1 MISGVDEG
9 CSVVERYKMS
19 ELKSEFG
26 KEAVSGDLN
35 AAAHARRY
43 SLKGMM
49 AEVRSE
55 RTHSAL
61 GRELLD
67 STEIDKIF
75 TGRRRE
81 KTKRR

>member
-1 MISGVDEG
+1 MIFGVDEG
-9 CSVVERYKMS
+9 CSVIERYKMS
-19 ELKSEFG
+19 EVKSESG
-26 KEAVSGDLN
+26 KDAVSGDLN
-35 AAAHARRY
+35 APAHARRY

-49 AEVRSE
+49 AEVRLE

-67 STEIDKIF
+67 SIEIDKIF
-75 TGRRRE
+75 TGRRPE

>member
-1 MISGVDEG
+1 
-9 CSVVERYKMS
+9 MS

-26 KEAVSGDLN
+26 KETVSGDLN
-35 AAAHARRY
+35 APAHARRY
-43 SLKGMM
+43 SLKVMM

-75 TGRRRE
+75 IGRRRE